1 MKTTIF
7 NRFSRCLAAALL
19 LTAASCTD
27 NIDCPKISGNEVTV
41 SFTLSPEDLTPAT
54 RAGEDG
60 ENGADLRHKGISGGT
75 YIDKL
80 IYAVYDENFTLLEDY
95 GDDSEDDA
103 QEKRGTGQT
112 VRKIDE
118 FPCTVKITLK
128 RDQTYHIAFWAQSSL
143 TDAYNTTD
151 LRKVEVNYKRLVDG
165 SDSDSD
171 SDDYSNGD
179 YHARNN
185 DEYRDA
191 FCRSV
196 EVKAGSITS
205 DNNSIQKN
213 VYLYRPLA
221 QINVGTAG
229 FDYELVTRGTSQKYT
244 YSKIRINRVARYL
257 DVAKDEIYASSTS
270 EGDIYNGD
278 ETSESFAV
286 VDFEY
291 APIPAYIFNG
301 YNDPENPDNP
311 ENPNRPVVPKHPSY
325 TRFDWEYHK
334 YKEDSDKFYDQDKER
349 NLPYNNDIY
358 YDPKFYPYESFLQLR
373 HPGYWNG
380 NDPIEGTAPVDENE
394 KSKYIGYANYYDYND
409 APTETYKYL
418 SMCYVLTNS
427 TKEQATTIDNIKV
440 WLATDDK
447 GTDKIELFSI
457 ENVPV
462 QRNWRTNIVGNLL
475 TEEVS
480 LNVSMDKNFAGEFN
494 GKYTDTEDNGW
505 EDISGLIA
513 DGVYYDAKAD
523 EILISNRNGLIWF
536 QQMVNGEMKV
546 REQFGGKEGFNSTN
560 LYTYYIDSDK
570 KEKSIPNE
578 FVDPSKLPDDV
589 VRNRIINATH
599 IKDDVSNYNHNPDI
613 NMKWPAGYRFNFY
626 GAKVKLMADIDLADI
641 EWIPIGFDLAIHDN
655 SCGPAKDDIKTKLD
669 YNYATH
675 TDGDRRMFCGT
686 FDGNGHSI
694 YNLKNVRFGAQVHDN
709 ALQNGSGKASPY
721 DNVQWMPAG
730 FFGLIGDGATIKNL
744 KLVNVDIFGYNAAG
758 AIAGIAN
765 SSSRNNNVTLSPV
778 RIDSCSVEGGRIY
791 LSPMYRGDNRG
802 EPSPNWDDDL
812 ETSRSFARGIYA
824 GGIVGQMSVAKGD
837 KKSGITNCSVSGAFI
852 HAYRRAGGILG
863 SISNSEQAE
872 WDNIDEKE
880 IKITDNRLSDV
891 TIITNKFQA
900 YHRLFHDFQAKIN
913 LNVWKNGYGWNGSQ
927 AALGGIF
934 VGGME
939 KETYLENNNNTQ
951 NGVVF
956 SDFATK
962 ADVKAATPRSSEIGN
977 ISLDLM
983 PMLSSWFTDTIALTS
998 NFYGAPS
1005 AKIVVGHHAYRA
1017 WIQNIGSYSN
1027 VTIQVPMK
1035 LPTDLSIDYN
1045 TGSPNAGLYVESVRL
1060 DGKASIG
1067 GRSVI
1072 TASDVAAEG
1081 ACVMFVTARDR
1092 EQFKTKLYDIT
1103 KKLENKWSAAQPTIL
1118 HNMVLRGSPYAW
1130 AGLLISPNAN
1140 MSKVVVDNVH
1150 IYDVYQTVAL
1160 NPESKLMDD
1169 TNLWP
1174 NRSIQNTSGVELDFQ
1189 NSNWRGYTNPGDGW
1203 KSVSYT
1209 NMTFESG
1216 MNVNQNGDQADNYKT
1231 LKVGTTKTTAT
1242 TFTDCIFKAPFVI
1255 DMTSASA
1262 TFVTCYAAAAAVGNV
1277 LINLDLVKEGD
1288 CTKIEISSNSQGQP
1302 QVTYYVGDVK
1312 YDQDGNQIVEE

>member
-7 NRFSRCLAAALL
+7 NRFSRCLATALL
-19 LTAASCTD
+19 LTAVSCTD
-27 NIDCPKISGNEVTV
+27 NIDCPKISGDEVTV

-54 RAGEDG
+54 RADVGDAEGDY
-60 ENGADLRHKGISGGT
+60 RHEGISGGT
-75 YIDKL
+75 YIDEL
-80 IYAVYDENFTLLEDY
+80 IYAVYDENFNLLEDY
-95 GDDSEDDA
+95 GNDPEGA
-103 QEKRGTGQT
+103 ERGDHGKGQT
-112 VRKIDE
+112 VVQDIKK

-128 RDQTYHIAFWAQSSL
+128 RGQTYNIAFWAQSSR

-151 LRKVEVNYKRLVDG
+151 LRKVEVNYKRLAVG
-165 SDSDSD
+165 SDG
-171 SDDYSNGD
+171 YSNDD

-196 EVKAGSITS
+196 QVEVGGKESG
-205 DNNSIQKN
+205 NIQKN

-229 FDYELVTRGTSQKYT
+229 FDYELVTRGASQKYT

-270 EGDIYNGD
+270 EDDTYYGD

-301 YNDPENPDNP
+301 SKD
-311 ENPNRPVVPKHPSY
+311 RVVPEHPSY
-325 TRFDWEYHK
+325 TRFDWEYKK
-334 YKEDSDKFYDQDKER
+334 YDKE
-349 NLPYNNDIY
+349 NPLPHNTNIN
-358 YDPKFYPYESFLQLR
+358 YDPDFYPYESFLQLK
-373 HPGYWNG
+373 HPKYWSD
-380 NDPIEGTAPVDENE
+380 NDPIDGTAPLDDNG
-394 KSKYIGYANYYDYND
+394 YIGYANYYDYNE
-409 APTETYKYL
+409 ALTETYKYL

-427 TKEQATTIDNIKV
+427 TKEQATTINNIKV
-440 WLATDDK
+440 WLAADADGK
-447 GTDKIELFSI
+447 DEIELFSI
-457 ENVPV
+457 DNVPV

-480 LNVSMDKNFAGEFN
+480 LNVSMDKNFAGEYN
-494 GKYTDTEDNGW
+494 GKYDTGANDKW
-505 EDISGLIA
+505 EAISGPIS

-523 EILISNRNGLIWF
+523 EILISNLNGLLWF
-536 QQMVNGEMKV
+536 QQMVNGKMEI
-546 REQFGGKEGFNSTN
+546 RENFTNGFTKGTHYIYYDEENNDQT
-560 LYTYYIDSDK
+560 LDTTYINPFKLSDEVLK
-570 KEKSIPNE
+570 
-578 FVDPSKLPDDV
+578 
-589 VRNRIINATH
+589 RIIKATH
-599 IKDDVSNYNHNPDI
+599 IDNTNSGYKNGNTKVGSNNNIIWQDY
-613 NMKWPAGYRFNFY
+613 YRFNFY
-626 GAKVKLMADIDLADI
+626 GAKVKLMADIDLAGI

-655 SCGPAKDDIKTKLD
+655 SCGSAGGKSNNTSLD
-669 YNYATH
+669 YIYANHTH
-675 TDGDRRMFCGT
+675 GSRRMFCGT

-709 ALQNGSGKASPY
+709 ALQNGSGKDSPY

-730 FFGLIGDGATIKNL
+730 LFGLIGDGATVKNL

-765 SSSRNNNVTLSPV
+765 SSSKNTNDYKPSPV

-791 LSPMYRGDNRG
+791 LSPMYRGDNKG
-802 EPSPNWDDDL
+802 EPSENWDDDL

-837 KKSGITNCSVSGAFI
+837 KESGITNCSVSGTFI

-863 SISNSEQAE
+863 SISNSEQAD
-872 WDNIDEKE
+872 WNNIDEKE
-880 IKITDNRLSDV
+880 ITITDNRLSDV

-900 YHRLFHDFQAKIN
+900 YHRLFHDFQN
-913 LNVWKNGYGWNGSQ
+913 NVWKNGYGWNGSQ

-934 VGGME
+934 VGGMVN
-939 KETYLENNNNTQ
+939 ETYLNNYNNTQ

-956 SDFATK
+956 SDFATN
-962 ADVKAATPRSSEIGN
+962 ADVNAATPRSSEIGN

-983 PMLSSWFTDTIALTS
+983 PMLSSWFTDKIALKS

-1005 AKIVVGHHAYRA
+1005 AKTVVGHHAYKA
-1017 WIQNIGSYSN
+1017 WIQNRGNYSN

-1035 LPTDLSIDYN
+1035 LPTDLSIDY
-1045 TGSPNAGLYVESVRL
+1045 TEAPNAGLYVESVRL
-1060 DGKASIG
+1060 DGKDAIG
-1067 GRSVI
+1067 ERSVI
-1072 TASDVAAEG
+1072 TANEVADEG

-1092 EQFKTKLYDIT
+1092 KQFETKLPSIT
-1103 KKLENKWSAAQPTIL
+1103 NAHKNEWSAAQPTII

-1174 NRSIQNTSGVELDFQ
+1174 NTNVQEATGVELEFN

-1216 MNVNQNGDQADNYKT
+1216 MNVNQTDDYKT
-1231 LKVGTTKTTAT
+1231 LMVGATETAT

-1262 TFVTCYAAAAAVGNV
+1262 TFVTCSAAAAAVGNV
-1277 LINLDLVKEGD
+1277 PINLDLVKDKGV
-1288 CTKIEISSNSQGQP
+1288 CKKIEISSNSQGEP
-1302 QVTYYVGDVK
+1302 QVTYYVGNDR
-1312 YDQDGNQIVEE
+1312 YDQDGNQIVEEEAS

>member
-60 ENGADLRHKGISGGT
+60 ENGADLRHKGISGGK

-95 GDDSEDDA
+95 GDDSEGEEHGD
-103 QEKRGTGQT
+103 GQT
-112 VRKIDE
+112 VIQNIQG
-118 FPCTVKITLK
+118 FPLTVKITLK
-128 RDQTYHIAFWAQSSL
+128 RDQTYHIAFWAQSSQ

-151 LRKVEVNYKRLVDG
+151 LRKVEVNYKRLLDG
-165 SDSDSD
+165 SDGYAND
-171 SDDYSNGD
+171 D

-229 FDYELVTRGTSQKYT
+229 FDYELVTRGASQKYK

-291 APIPAYIFNG
+291 APIPAYIFNESK
-301 YNDPENPDNP
+301 D
-311 ENPNRPVVPKHPSY
+311 RVVPDHPSY
-325 TRFDWEYHK
+325 TRFDWEYNN
-334 YKEDSDKFYDQDKER
+334 YDKNEPLPR
-349 NLPYNNDIY
+349 NTSIDF
-358 YDPKFYPYESFLQLR
+358 DPNFYPSESFLQLK
-373 HPGYWNG
+373 HPKYRGEDGKVKENG
-380 NDPIEGTAPVDENE
+380 EGE
-394 KSKYIGYANYYDYND
+394 KPADDNGYIGYANYYNYND

-427 TKEQATTIDNIKV
+427 TKEQATTINNIKV
-440 WLATDDK
+440 WLAAEADGKDE
-447 GTDKIELFSI
+447 IELFSI
-457 ENVPV
+457 DNVPV

-494 GKYTDTEDNGW
+494 GKYTEDNGW
-505 EDISGLIA
+505 EDISGPIA

-546 REQFGGKEGFNSTN
+546 REQFKDGFNSTN

-570 KEKSIPNE
+570 KKEESIPNE

-589 VRNRIINATH
+589 VRQRIIKATH

-626 GAKVKLMADIDLADI
+626 GATVKLMADIDLAGI

-655 SCGPAKDDIKTKLD
+655 SCGSAEGKSNNTKLD
-669 YNYATH
+669 YIYANH
-675 TDGDRRMFCGT
+675 TQGSRRMFCGT

-694 YNLKNVRFGAQVHDN
+694 YNLKNKYFGAQVHDK
-709 ALQNGSGKASPY
+709 ALQNGSGKDSPY

-765 SSSRNNNVTLSPV
+765 SSSTYKNVNGQREETYHPDPV
-778 RIDSCSVEGGRIY
+778 RIDNCSVEGGRIY
-791 LSPMYRGDNRG
+791 LSPMYRGDNQG
-802 EPSPNWDDDL
+802 KPSENWDDYL

-837 KKSGITNCSVSGAFI
+837 KESCITNCSVSGTFI

-863 SISNSEQAE
+863 SISNSEQKE
-872 WDNIDEKE
+872 WEPIDDKNITIEN
-880 IKITDNRLSDV
+880 NRLSDV

-927 AALGGIF
+927 AALGGVF
-934 VGGME
+934 VGGM
-939 KETYLENNNNTQ
+939 LEGDSQYHGKNSQ
-951 NGVVF
+951 SGVVCT
-956 SDFATK
+956 DFATN

-998 NFYGAPS
+998 NFYGTPS
-1005 AKIVVGHHAYRA
+1005 AKTVVGHHAYRA
-1017 WIQNIGSYSN
+1017 WIQNTGDYSD

-1045 TGSPNAGLYVESVRL
+1045 TGGSNAGLYVESVRL

-1067 GRSVI
+1067 DRSVI
-1072 TASDVAAEG
+1072 TASDVTDNG

-1092 EQFKTKLYDIT
+1092 KQFETKLSDIT
-1103 KKLENKWSAAQPTIL
+1103 EKLKNKWNAAQPTIL

-1130 AGLLISPNAN
+1130 AGLLISPNEN

-1174 NRSIQNTSGVELDFQ
+1174 NTNVQEATGVELDFQ

-1216 MNVNQNGDQADNYKT
+1216 MNVNLTSESGMNVNQPDDYKT
-1231 LKVGTTKTTAT
+1231 LKVGKTETAT
-1242 TFTDCIFKAPFVI
+1242 TFTACIFKAPFVI

-1262 TFVTCYAAAAAVGNV
+1262 TFDDCYAAAAAVGN
-1277 LINLDLVKEGD
+1277 IEIDLTTLTNKDIQGK

-1312 YDQDGNQIVEE
+1312 YDQDGNQIVEEEAP